1 MKQYLQDIKF
11 IGEPHKA
18 FNQHVFNLFPWN
30 NVYYEWYNHSK
41 VIHYYNILFL
51 LFQVGGD
58 INEDYKASDFNDL
71 HNIPF
76 KNIRKRKAWQK
87 VCESFDEKPF
97 YDEFMANIPLDYNQH
112 TYANQKHIKYE
123 KHNVNDVSL
132 MTVEGIETNIIYLRH
147 KVHKFLKRNRRVD
160 R

>member
-1 MKQYLQDIKF
+1 MYLIYF
-11 IGEPHKA
+11 
-18 FNQHVFNLFPWN
+18 WN

-58 INEDYKASDFNDL
+58 INEDYKASDFNDHTIYL
-71 HNIPF
+71 LKTLERERHG
-76 KNIRKRKAWQK
+76 KS